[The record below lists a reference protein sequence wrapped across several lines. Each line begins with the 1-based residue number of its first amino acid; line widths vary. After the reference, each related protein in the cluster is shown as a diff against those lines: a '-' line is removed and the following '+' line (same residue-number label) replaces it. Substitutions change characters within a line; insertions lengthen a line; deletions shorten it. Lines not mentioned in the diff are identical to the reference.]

1 MKTCPFKTTT
11 KYSKSKRNERI
22 QYDEDAQ
29 KYLST
34 GEYITEQVSCNAK
47 EAHTVE
53 HTHGT
58 CDLYNCPYYQEPV
71 DRGINTYCAKAC
83 D

>member
-11 KYSKSKRNERI
+11 KYSKVKRTEKI
-22 QYDEDAQ
+22 QYDEVAQ
-29 KYLST
+29 KYLPT

-53 HTHGT
+53 HTHGA
-58 CDLYNCPYYQEPV
+58 CDGTDCPYYNRSWNESS
-71 DRGINTYCAKAC
+71 GTYCGKC